1 MKQCVVQKRPQTSR
15 TLGTRNKRFGVESC
29 EDKIYSEKDCR
40 GSGVG
45 VGVRL
50 KGSQTEHW

>member
-29 EDKIYSEKDCR
+29 EDKIYSEKDR